1 MRTADDLR
9 SRIIEITGLKH
20 VYLEPPSRLQ
30 YPCVLIQLNNKSL
43 NRADNVNNYFT
54 HNRYQLMIIS
64 EEDTDVIVDE
74 LLGLPYCN
82 YDRPYVIGNL
92 HHTNLTIYF

>member
-9 SRIIEITGLKH
+9 SRIIEITGPKH

-30 YPCVLIQLNNKSL
+30 YPCVLIQLNSKSL
-43 NRADNVNNYFT
+43 NRADNVNNYIT

-64 EEDTDVIVDE
+64 EEDMDVIVDE
-74 LLGLPYCN
+74 LLGLPYCS
-82 YDRPYVIGNL
+82 YDRSYATDNL
-92 HHTNLTIYF
+92 NHTNLTIYF

>member
-30 YPCVLIQLNNKSL
+30 YPCVLIQLNSKSL
-43 NRADNVNNYFT
+43 NRADNVNNYIT

-64 EEDTDVIVDE
+64 DEDTDVIVDE
-74 LLGLPYCN
+74 LLSLPYCS
-82 YDRPYVIGNL
+82 YDRSYVVDNL
-92 HHTNLTIYF
+92 NHTNLTIYF

>member
-30 YPCVLIQLNNKSL
+30 YPCILIQLNNKSL
-43 NRADNVNNYFT
+43 NRADNVNNYIT

-74 LLGLPYCN
+74 LLGLPYCS
-82 YDRPYVIGNL
+82 YDRSYVVDNL
-92 HHTNLTIYF
+92 NHTNLTIYF